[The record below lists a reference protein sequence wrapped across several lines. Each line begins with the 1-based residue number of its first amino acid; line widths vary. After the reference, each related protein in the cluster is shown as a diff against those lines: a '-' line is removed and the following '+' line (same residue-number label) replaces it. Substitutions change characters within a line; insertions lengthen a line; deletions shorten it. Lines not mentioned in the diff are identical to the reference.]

1 MKHFTGTICAF
12 LALAMIIAPV
22 SSAHQGNPN
31 YRSEI
36 TSIGP
41 EGLTEGIALSV
52 KNFDDGLELVNRSGR
67 TVMVVGYDGEP
78 YLRFSPDGTVE
89 VNLNS
94 PSYYLNE
101 DRFADVEVPGR
112 ADPDV
117 APEWK
122 QVDDTGVSY
131 WHDHR
136 SHYMGEGIPVQVTDE
151 SAETEVFDYRI
162 PLMVDGQRPSP
173 VALSPG
179 WAPKAA
185 HRWRRSSRSGC
196 WSWPAGGGSLSGAG
210 TPARTTVFPETL
222 PRENC
227 AGRACRGQ
235 PRGRRRRPDG
245 FLPRFSLVPTGL
257 LRGDRPQAAALRI
270 EDLLRAA
277 LVPVGMLRASDA
289 RDVLDDYVLVADAD
303 RVVAALALVELLRD
317 RPDDPD
323 FVALGRVPGQALTA
337 VGEATQR
344 SHSSCS

>member
-12 LALAMIIAPV
+12 LALAMMIAPV

-101 DRFADVEVPGR
+101 DRFADVEVPER
-112 ADPDV
+112 ADPEA
-117 APEWK
+117 APDWK

-162 PLMVDGQRPSP
+162 PLMVDGQKAVARGTLTWVGAEGGTP
-173 VALSPG
+173 VAPFIALG
-179 WAPKAA
+179 VLVV
-185 HRWRRSSRSGC
+185 
-196 WSWPAGGGSLSGAG
+196 AGGGWL
-210 TPARTTVFPETL
+210 VI
-222 PRENC
+222 
-227 AGRACRGQ
+227 
-235 PRGRRRRPDG
+235 RRRHAGQDDG
-245 FLPRFSLVPTGL
+245 VS
-257 LRGDRPQAAALRI
+257 GDPA
-270 EDLLRAA
+270 
-277 LVPVGMLRASDA
+277 
-289 RDVLDDYVLVADAD
+289 
-303 RVVAALALVELLRD
+303 
-317 RPDDPD
+317 
-323 FVALGRVPGQALTA
+323 
-337 VGEATQR
+337 
-344 SHSSCS
+344 